1 MAITNL
7 FQSHLRNDSDSKHP
21 FLLPIWITISSLYHW
36 LCGGEESRQE
46 KRGLLILIQLCPFS
60 EIPYDLK
67 QDPHDHFLDHLSPH
81 LPHLSL
87 SASHCFHLFTHS
99 LLVFRGKLL
108 TVRNQAFSTQTSPS
122 HCTIHLLSH
131 LRHNFWM
138 PARRQG
144 CLLGYAL

>member
-1 MAITNL
+1 MAVTNL

-46 KRGLLILIQLCPFS
+46 KRGLLILIQLCLFS